1 MGSTIAVRTIKIKTG
16 DVREIELTANR
27 ICMKDEGEGQPK
39 TRMMQE
45 Y

>member
-1 MGSTIAVRTIKIKTG
+1 MIPIRTIKIKTG
-16 DVREIELTANR
+16 NVGEIELTAHR